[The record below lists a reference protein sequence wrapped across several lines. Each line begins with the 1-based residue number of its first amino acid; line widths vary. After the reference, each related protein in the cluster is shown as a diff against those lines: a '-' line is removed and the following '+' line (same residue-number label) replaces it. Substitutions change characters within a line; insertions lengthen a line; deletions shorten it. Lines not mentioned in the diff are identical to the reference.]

1 MTTAFAISQT
11 RENLI
16 PANGARISKA
26 ALWTGR
32 ILSGLSAAFCL
43 MDGTMKIFKPKFVVD
58 ATVQMG
64 IPESAIAGIG
74 IALLVCAVL
83 YAIPRPSI
91 LGAILLTGYLGG
103 AVASQVRISATL
115 FNIIAPVIFA
125 SFAWGGLWLRDRNLR
140 QLVPLDRRQN

>member
-103 AVASQVRISATL
+103 AIASHVRIGSPLFSHTL
-115 FNIIAPVIFA
+115 FGLYLGLLL
-125 SFAWGGLWLRDRNLR
+125 WGGLYLRDGNLR
-140 QLVPLDRRQN
+140 ALIPFRR